1 MNILVTG
8 SSGLIGSYIVKR
20 FIEVGHTL
28 RTLDRLAQ
36 PRGQDWEHLPG
47 DIRDLALVRRA
58 AQGMDAIV
66 HLAAI
71 PNDFSGLP
79 EDVLDTNIHGTWNV
93 LLAAFEVGIKRVV
106 YFSSINALG
115 HAEPTHPAMYLPID
129 DDVPHHPAHP
139 YFLSKHIGEELCQSY
154 VTLSG
159 GTAISL
165 RPTYVMRPS
174 GEETDPW
181 WNFVPV
187 EQRLEMMKD
196 DYWTFVDV
204 RDVAE
209 AALLSLDRQ
218 PRRPSRFPTDRRQ
231 YLAGNPCRR
240 FDPALLARAALAQGH
255 HGRIFQGQSSPQ
267 SGRLLAGQTDVRLAT
282 QVQPALNPVQRLQ
295 GFSLG
300 CHH

>member
-1 MNILVTG
+1 MNVLVTG

-20 FIEVGHTL
+20 FIEAGHTL

-115 HAEPTHPAMYLPID
+115 HAEPTHPAMYLPMD

-139 YFLSKHIGEELCQSY
+139 YFLTKHIGEELCQSY

-165 RPTYVMRPS
+165 RPTYVMRPP

-209 AALLSLDRQ
+209 AALLSLTADLEGHHAFLLTADNIW
-218 PRRPSRFPTDRRQ
+218 PEIPAAD
-231 YLAGNPCRR
+231 LIRR
-240 FDPALLARAALAQGH
+240 FWPERPWPKVSMDEYFKDNPHRSLVDCSRAKQMLGW
-255 HGRIFQGQSSPQ
+255 
-267 SGRLLAGQTDVRLAT
+267 
-282 QVQPALNPVQRLQ
+282 QPKYNQR
-295 GFSLG
+295 
-300 CHH
+300 